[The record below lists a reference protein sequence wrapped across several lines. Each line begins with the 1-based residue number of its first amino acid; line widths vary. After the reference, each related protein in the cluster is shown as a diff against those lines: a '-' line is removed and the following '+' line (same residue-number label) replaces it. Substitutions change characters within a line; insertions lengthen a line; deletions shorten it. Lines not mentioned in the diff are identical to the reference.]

1 MYYKQKQNKDL
12 LFGKL
17 IKEDEGDELSKSLN
31 ISEIERSLEDDLFT
45 TEDKAYPRRKN
56 KEFVSA
62 EKVANCLN

>member
-45 TEDKAYPRRKN
+45 TEDKAYSKRKN
-56 KEFVSA
+56 KEFLSA
-62 EKVANCLN
+62 EKVTFCFN